1 MDIQTEEA
9 SRQVSE
15 MHRKI
20 VKATNEVKS
29 LKANKKQLQRFN
41 LKAQDQVHR
50 SKVQLLEAQSRI
62 QELEGLLGNGGTC
75 VVCQCLQPARCA
87 PSPTLAQSKF
97 TKVEHKRQRIETV
110 DLNSKIEFDR
120 YDSCHSCVVIAVGLE
135 T

>member
-62 QELEGLLGNGGTC
+62 QELEGLLSSNLSSKACNLPGVLPVPLWRN
-75 VVCQCLQPARCA
+75 
-87 PSPTLAQSKF
+87 QSLPKLN
-97 TKVEHKRQRIETV
+97 TRDKELKLSTSTPK
-110 DLNSKIEFDR
+110 LNSIDTI
-120 YDSCHSCVVIAVGLE
+120 VAILV
-135 T
+135 

>member
-75 VVCQCLQPARCA
+75 VVCQCEKANVAIIPCGHICLC
-87 PSPTLAQSKF
+87 T
-97 TKVEHKRQRIETV
+97 
-110 DLNSKIEFDR
+110 
-120 YDSCHSCVVIAVGLE
+120 SCHPTYLRRLATCPVCSQSHSGAIKVYQS
-135 T
+135 